1 MARRLASPAQLAT
14 CLGEYPSC
22 MYPYECPWAAA
33 DGRILISRGAFPQR
47 LTTNVGHTSLTWYRR
62 YGNSSSPMFSCTAN
76 AATSI
81 AVIGA

>member
-1 MARRLASPAQLAT
+1 MARRLASPAQLGT

-47 LTTNVGHTSLTWYRR
+47 LTANVGHTSLT
-62 YGNSSSPMFSCTAN
+62 
-76 AATSI
+76 
-81 AVIGA
+81 